1 MGESTKPRATLRFD
15 RRVRLEFRGA
25 TITSDAGLLACREL
39 DDALGLTET
48 ANECLQESRGGRNVQ
63 HRLVGLL
70 RQSVYSRLA
79 GYEDT
84 NDAERLAQD
93 PTMRI
98 IVGRRDIDRPAAST
112 NTMSRFETEVLT
124 QDGNVEGLDRLN
136 AKWVDGAMS
145 RTPHRRVILDMDSS
159 ESPVHGEQEGASY
172 NGHFGSTCYH
182 PLFVFNQF
190 GDCEGAMLRAGN
202 VHSAH
207 RWRDVLD
214 PILSRYGA
222 TGVRRY
228 FRADAAFAKPDIYEY
243 MEERR
248 VFYAIRLPSNKV
260 LQYEIAPLLI
270 RPVGR
275 PPKRPVIRYDDF
287 WYRAESWD
295 RDRRVVAKVEWHR
308 GELFPRVGFIVTNMT
323 AGPEGVVRFYNGRGT
338 AEQWIK
344 EGKYALNWT
353 RLSCHRFVANRVR
366 LSLFVLAY
374 NLGNFL
380 RRLCLPKAVKHWSL
394 RSVQVKLIKMG
405 GRLVDVEVVLGLVE
419 GHCDGGAGRGAIAV
433 QVNGHFFDADG
444 GGDDVG
450 LVGIVVDVEVVL
462 DLVEG
467 HCDGGTGG
475 GGIAVQV
482 DGYVFG
488 ADGGGDGVGLVPVV
502 IDVEVVLGLVEGCGD
517 GGGRSGAVTVQVH
530 AQGRSRPGG
539 PPRRQG
545 HRSHRLGPH
554 RRTARRRPL

>member
-1 MGESTKPRATLRFD
+1 MGESTNACATLRFD
-15 RRVRLEFRGA
+15 RRIRLEFRGA

-48 ANECLQESRGGRNVQ
+48 ADECLQESRGGRNVQ

-84 NDAERLAQD
+84 NDAERLADD
-93 PTMRI
+93 PAMRVV
-98 IVGRRDIDRPAAST
+98 VGDRGIDRPAAST

-124 QDGNVEGLDRLN
+124 QDGNVEGLGRLN

-243 MEERR
+243 LEERR

-275 PPKRPVIRYDDF
+275 PPKRPVILYDDF
-287 WYRAESWD
+287 WYRAGSWN
-295 RDRRVVAKVEWHR
+295 RARRVVAKVEWHQ

-344 EGKYALNWT
+344 EGKYALNWDSAVVPSVRGQPGASVSVHSGVQPWELPSPAVSAQDGQALVAAERAGQADQDGRPSGAALPAIDLFSCPRCRFPQQLFQGVLDRIG
-353 RLSCHRFVANRVR
+353 RLSPAP
-366 LSLFVLAY
+366 S
-374 NLGNFL
+374 
-380 RRLCLPKAVKHWSL
+380 
-394 RSVQVKLIKMG
+394 
-405 GRLVDVEVVLGLVE
+405 
-419 GHCDGGAGRGAIAV
+419 
-433 QVNGHFFDADG
+433 
-444 GGDDVG
+444 
-450 LVGIVVDVEVVL
+450 
-462 DLVEG
+462 
-467 HCDGGTGG
+467 
-475 GGIAVQV
+475 
-482 DGYVFG
+482 
-488 ADGGGDGVGLVPVV
+488 
-502 IDVEVVLGLVEGCGD
+502 
-517 GGGRSGAVTVQVH
+517 
-530 AQGRSRPGG
+530 
-539 PPRRQG
+539 
-545 HRSHRLGPH
+545 
-554 RRTARRRPL
+554 

>member
-1 MGESTKPRATLRFD
+1 M
-15 RRVRLEFRGA
+15 
-25 TITSDAGLLACREL
+25 ACREL

-48 ANECLQESRGGRNVQ
+48 TDECLQESRGGRNVQ

-98 IVGRRDIDRPAAST
+98 IVGRRGGPERPAAST

-124 QDGNVEGLDRLN
+124 QDGNVEGLGRLN

-182 PLFVFNQF
+182 PLFVFKQF

-222 TGVRRY
+222 RRVRRY

-243 MEERR
+243 LEERR

-260 LQYEIAPLLI
+260 LQCEIAPLLI

-275 PPKRPVIRYDDF
+275 PPKRPVILYDDF
-287 WYRAESWD
+287 WYRAQSWD
-295 RDRRVVAKVEWHR
+295 RARRVVARVEWHQ

-344 EGKYALNWT
+344 T
-353 RLSCHRFVANRVR
+353 T
-366 LSLFVLAY
+366 
-374 NLGNFL
+374 LG
-380 RRLCLPKAVKHWSL
+380 S
-394 RSVQVKLIKMG
+394 
-405 GRLVDVEVVLGLVE
+405 
-419 GHCDGGAGRGAIAV
+419 
-433 QVNGHFFDADG
+433 
-444 GGDDVG
+444 
-450 LVGIVVDVEVVL
+450 
-462 DLVEG
+462 
-467 HCDGGTGG
+467 
-475 GGIAVQV
+475 
-482 DGYVFG
+482 
-488 ADGGGDGVGLVPVV
+488 
-502 IDVEVVLGLVEGCGD
+502 
-517 GGGRSGAVTVQVH
+517 
-530 AQGRSRPGG
+530 
-539 PPRRQG
+539 
-545 HRSHRLGPH
+545 
-554 RRTARRRPL
+554 

>member
-1 MGESTKPRATLRFD
+1 MGESTNARAKLRFD
-15 RRVRLEFRGA
+15 RRIRLEFRGA

-48 ANECLQESRGGRNVQ
+48 ANECLHESRGGRNVQ

-98 IVGRRDIDRPAAST
+98 IVGRRGGPERPAAST

-124 QDGNVEGLDRLN
+124 QDGNVEGLGRVN
-136 AKWVDGAMS
+136 AKWVDRAM
-145 RTPHRRVILDMDSS
+145 THTAHRRVILDMDSS

-243 MEERR
+243 LEERH
-248 VFYAIRLPSNKV
+248 VLYAIRLPCNEV
-260 LQYEIAPLLI
+260 LQREIVPLLR

-275 PPKRPVIRYDDF
+275 PPKRLVILYDGLLVSCRELGPRTAGGGEG
-287 WYRAESWD
+287 WSE
-295 RDRRVVAKVEWHR
+295 HR

-353 RLSCHRFVANRVR
+353 RLSCHRSVANRVR

-405 GRLVDVEVVLGLVE
+405 GRLVRHSRWLIFQLSEVSVPRRLFQG
-419 GHCDGGAGRGAIAV
+419 
-433 QVNGHFFDADG
+433 
-444 GGDDVG
+444 
-450 LVGIVVDVEVVL
+450 VL
-462 DLVEG
+462 D
-467 HCDGGTGG
+467 C
-475 GGIAVQV
+475 I
-482 DGYVFG
+482 
-488 ADGGGDGVGLVPVV
+488 
-502 IDVEVVLGLVEGCGD
+502 
-517 GGGRSGAVTVQVH
+517 GRLSPAP
-530 AQGRSRPGG
+530 S
-539 PPRRQG
+539 
-545 HRSHRLGPH
+545 
-554 RRTARRRPL
+554 

>member
-1 MGESTKPRATLRFD
+1 MGESTNRRATLRFD
-15 RRVRLEFRGA
+15 RRIWLEFHGA

-48 ANECLQESRGGRNVQ
+48 TDDCLQESRGGRNVQ

-84 NDAERLAQD
+84 NDAERLAQN

-98 IVGRRDIDRPAAST
+98 IVGRRGGPERPAAST

-124 QDGNVEGLDRLN
+124 QDGNVEGLGRLN

-190 GDCEGAMLRAGN
+190 GDCEGAKLRAGN
-202 VHSAH
+202 VHSTH
-207 RWRDVLD
+207 EWRQVLE
-214 PILSRYGA
+214 PILSRYEEK
-222 TGVRRY
+222 GVRRY

-243 MEERR
+243 LEERR

-275 PPKRPVIRYDDF
+275 PPKRPVILYDDF
-287 WYRAESWD
+287 WYHAGSWD
-295 RDRRVVAKVEWHR
+295 RARRVVAKVEWQR

-323 AGPEGVVRFYNGRGT
+323 AGPEGVVQFYNGRGT

-353 RLSCHRFVANRVR
+353 RLSFHRFVANRVR
-366 LSLFVLAY
+366 LSLFILAY

-380 RRLCLPKAVKHWSL
+380 RRLCLPKAFKHWSL

-405 GRLVDVEVVLGLVE
+405 GRLVRHSRRLIFQLSEVSVPGRLFQRVLERIGGLSP
-419 GHCDGGAGRGAIAV
+419 A
-433 QVNGHFFDADG
+433 
-444 GGDDVG
+444 
-450 LVGIVVDVEVVL
+450 
-462 DLVEG
+462 
-467 HCDGGTGG
+467 
-475 GGIAVQV
+475 
-482 DGYVFG
+482 
-488 ADGGGDGVGLVPVV
+488 P
-502 IDVEVVLGLVEGCGD
+502 
-517 GGGRSGAVTVQVH
+517 S
-530 AQGRSRPGG
+530 
-539 PPRRQG
+539 
-545 HRSHRLGPH
+545 
-554 RRTARRRPL
+554 

>member
-1 MGESTKPRATLRFD
+1 MGGVSPLSGLEPVLFRQRVHRLTVYTLFED
-15 RRVRLEFRGA
+15 
-25 TITSDAGLLACREL
+25 T
-39 DDALGLTET
+39 
-48 ANECLQESRGGRNVQ
+48 SRGGRNVQ

-84 NDAERLAQD
+84 NDAERLADD
-93 PTMRI
+93 PTMRV
-98 IVGRRDIDRPAAST
+98 IVGRRGGPERPAAST

-124 QDGNVEGLDRLN
+124 QDGNVEGLGRVN
-136 AKWVDGAMS
+136 ATWVDGAMS

-159 ESPVHGEQEGASY
+159 ESPVHGGQEGASY

-214 PILSRYGA
+214 PVLSRYGA

-243 MEERR
+243 LEERH
-248 VFYAIRLPSNKV
+248 VFYAIRLPSNRV
-260 LQYEIAPLLI
+260 LQWEIAPLLI

-287 WYRAESWD
+287 WYRAGSWD
-295 RDRRVVAKVEWHR
+295 RARRVVAKVEWHR

-353 RLSCHRFVANRVR
+353 RLSCHRFAANRVR

-405 GRLVDVEVVLGLVE
+405 GRLVRHSRWLIFQLSEVSVPRRLFQG
-419 GHCDGGAGRGAIAV
+419 
-433 QVNGHFFDADG
+433 
-444 GGDDVG
+444 
-450 LVGIVVDVEVVL
+450 VL
-462 DLVEG
+462 DR
-467 HCDGGTGG
+467 
-475 GGIAVQV
+475 I
-482 DGYVFG
+482 
-488 ADGGGDGVGLVPVV
+488 
-502 IDVEVVLGLVEGCGD
+502 
-517 GGGRSGAVTVQVH
+517 GRLSPAP
-530 AQGRSRPGG
+530 S
-539 PPRRQG
+539 
-545 HRSHRLGPH
+545 
-554 RRTARRRPL
+554 

>member
-1 MGESTKPRATLRFD
+1 M
-15 RRVRLEFRGA
+15 
-25 TITSDAGLLACREL
+25 
-39 DDALGLTET
+39 
-48 ANECLQESRGGRNVQ
+48 
-63 HRLVGLL
+63 
-70 RQSVYSRLA
+70 YSRLA
-79 GYEDT
+79 GYEDA

-93 PTMRI
+93 PTMRVV
-98 IVGRRDIDRPAAST
+98 VGRRGGPERPAAST

-124 QDGNVEGLDRLN
+124 QDGNVEGLGRVN
-136 AKWVDGAMS
+136 ATWVDRAM
-145 RTPHRRVILDMDSS
+145 THTAHRRVILDMDSS
-159 ESPVHGEQEGASY
+159 ESPVHGGQEGASY

-228 FRADAAFAKPDIYEY
+228 FRADAAFAKLDIYEY
-243 MEERR
+243 LEERH
-248 VFYAIRLPSNKV
+248 VLYAVRLPGNKV
-260 LQYEIAPLLI
+260 LQREIAPLLI
-270 RPVGR
+270 RLVGR
-275 PPKRPVIRYDDF
+275 PPKRPVILYDDF
-287 WYRAESWD
+287 WYRAGSWD
-295 RDRRVVAKVEWHR
+295 RARRVVAKVEWHR

-405 GRLVDVEVVLGLVE
+405 GRLVRHSRWLIFQLSEVSVPRRLFQG
-419 GHCDGGAGRGAIAV
+419 
-433 QVNGHFFDADG
+433 
-444 GGDDVG
+444 
-450 LVGIVVDVEVVL
+450 VL
-462 DLVEG
+462 DR
-467 HCDGGTGG
+467 
-475 GGIAVQV
+475 I
-482 DGYVFG
+482 
-488 ADGGGDGVGLVPVV
+488 
-502 IDVEVVLGLVEGCGD
+502 
-517 GGGRSGAVTVQVH
+517 GRLSPAP
-530 AQGRSRPGG
+530 S
-539 PPRRQG
+539 
-545 HRSHRLGPH
+545 
-554 RRTARRRPL
+554 